1 MTEIKPCPCC
11 GPKSFI
17 APSATCYAQ
26 EGPQPWSAEL
36 RCEECGLSISRSAAT
51 DEEALSEAIKAWNTR
66 AERTCK
72 PYVFMDDQITESI
85 QRWLG
90 ECDCGAILGE
100 GTDEYA
106 VSLCF
111 PNYCPNCGAK
121 VVE

>member
-1 MTEIKPCPCC
+1 MSNELKPCPFC
-11 GPKSFI
+11 GGEAAFGANSCQGFEYVRCASCKARTWS
-17 APSATCYAQ
+17 CYDTKDQA
-26 EGPQPWSAEL
+26 AE
-36 RCEECGLSISRSAAT
+36 
-51 DEEALSEAIKAWNTR
+51 AWNTR

-72 PYVFMDDQITESI
+72 PNVYMDDQITESI

-100 GTDEYA
+100 GTDEYR

-111 PNYCPNCGAK
+111 PNYCPCCGAK